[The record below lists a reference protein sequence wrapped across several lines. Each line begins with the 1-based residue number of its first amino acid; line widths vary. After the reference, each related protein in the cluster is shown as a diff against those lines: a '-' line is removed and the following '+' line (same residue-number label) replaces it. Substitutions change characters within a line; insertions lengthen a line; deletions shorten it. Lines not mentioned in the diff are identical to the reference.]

1 MSSKGVAIV
10 TGSAQGLG
18 EAIAY
23 RLSHDGYAVVISD
36 IASKEEQ
43 IDLVVRNIT
52 SKGGRA
58 IGIVADVTKRSEVQ
72 LLVDQAVVQLEGP
85 LQVMVANAGIGHA
98 NSIFEL
104 SEEHVHTILD
114 VNIAGVFN
122 CFVVA
127 GRKMLDQRKGGKIIA
142 ASSAAAFKA
151 MSLVSA
157 YSASKWAVRGLTQ
170 VSERQYQKSCTERSS
185 LSTKALTLYPWHS
198 LSSLRKHTEGRG

>member
-36 IASKEEQ
+36 VSSKEEQ
-43 IDLVVRNIT
+43 IDLVVRNII

-58 IGIVADVTKRSEVQ
+58 IGIVADVTKRSQVQ
-72 LLVDQAVVQLEGP
+72 LLVDQAVVRLEGP

-170 VSERQYQKSCTERSS
+170 VSESQ
-185 LSTKALTLYPWHS
+185 
-198 LSSLRKHTEGRG
+198 

>member
-1 MSSKGVAIV
+1 MSSKGVAII

-18 EAIAY
+18 EGIAY
-23 RLSHDGYAVVISD
+23 RLSQDGYAVVISD
-36 IASKEEQ
+36 VSSKKEQ
-43 IDLVVRNIT
+43 IDSVVRNIE

-58 IGIVADVTKRSEVQ
+58 IGLIADVTQRSQVQ
-72 LLVDQAVVQLEGP
+72 LLVDEAVRQLEAP
-85 LQVMVANAGIGHA
+85 LQVMVANAGLGHA

-127 GRKMLDQRKGGKIIA
+127 GRKMLDQRKGGTIIA

-151 MSLVSA
+151 MPLVSA

-170 VSERQYQKSCTERSS
+170 VSGTRADRT
-185 LSTKALTLYPWHS
+185 P
-198 LSSLRKHTEGRG
+198 LRDFSVARPML